1 MKSNVEDSDF
11 DIDVHKRPVKHVVGT
26 DPGRIRGQKG
36 RPGVL
41 HMSLFELCRRRWIA
55 IFCCCLIQSTVV
67 YSQQLQVPTLPSG
80 LPSGSPS
87 MSTSP
92 SVSSSSSGDDDSTD
106 RAKLSTGGNST
117 NQGTNGALTT
127 DQILKILQVRPELI
141 VDIKEVM
148 ADYLQQQGATTQ
160 ADAITDDM
168 LYKAISTDPGLRSV
182 ITVWLRARGYLSGSD
197 LDRQGS
203 DMQELDDSV
212 NPTTLLESGGLN
224 PSTGGATDA
233 NSVGLDRPDGLNS
246 DVVQKRGEPGSSER
260 RDRTSPMKPDRN
272 NGNSTEVIHQATPY
286 NLQSLRDLYSQIPE
300 QSSKLR
306 RFGSDM
312 FLERGL
318 AVKQMS
324 IDVPVGPEYI
334 LGAGDGLTI
343 SLWGGISQSFPRT
356 VDREG
361 RIVLPE
367 VGAVLVAGLPIGRAQ
382 ELIQQELG
390 KQFRDAKVAV
400 AVSRLRTIRVYVVGD
415 VQRPGA
421 YDLSSLATPLNALY
435 AAGGPTNVGS
445 LRIARQYRGKEL
457 VREIDLYDF
466 LLHGV
471 RPDTERLEAGDTI
484 LIPPVG
490 RQVAVAGMVKRPAIY
505 ELKSETELSQV
516 LDEAGGLLVAAAV
529 TRITVDRI
537 EAQGHRTTLNLDI
550 PEGSTREASQIKI
563 EQFAV
568 LDGDHINIKPIL
580 PYSEKAIYV
589 EGHVVRP
596 GKFPYHDGMKL
607 NDVLRS
613 YQDLLPEPAD
623 RGEIVRLMPPDLRAE
638 AISFSV
644 SDVLVG
650 NEEVVLRPFDTIRVA
665 GRYEAD
671 APKVQVHGE
680 VLHPGDYALSQG
692 MTAAQLVRMAGG
704 FRRSALLDAADL
716 ASYDIKDGR
725 QVISRRG
732 AIRIGEA
739 VNNPDSTSD
748 VTLKAGDVLT
758 IHQISGWNDIGS
770 SVSVSGEVAYP
781 GSYGLQEGERLSS
794 VLKRAGGFRSTAY
807 PSGAVLIRLQVKE
820 LEDKSRN
827 ELIHQI
833 ETTSAGARLA
843 PSLSAQD
850 DAATLQ
856 LLVQQQKE
864 VVSRLRN
871 QPAIGRLVIKINA
884 DISSWE
890 GTPADVE
897 LRNGDVLTIPK
908 RPGFVLVTGQ
918 VYNASAITF
927 VPGKTTGWYLQRA
940 GGSTEG
946 GNRKEI
952 LVIRANG
959 LVVGR
964 RSNNW
969 HEPGVLDTK
978 LDPGDVVVVPQKV
991 FGGSALWR
999 NLFASA
1005 QVFSSVGFAAA
1016 LALH

>member
-1 MKSNVEDSDF
+1 MKRDQ
-11 DIDVHKRPVKHVVGT
+11 KRVTVTNYKPLRSQKEFVTLPYMSCFERCKRRGLAIVV
-26 DPGRIRGQKG
+26 
-36 RPGVL
+36 
-41 HMSLFELCRRRWIA
+41 F
-55 IFCCCLIQSTVV
+55 CLISSTVV
-67 YSQQLQVPTLPSG
+67 RSQQLQVPSLPTG
-80 LPSGSPS
+80 LPSASPFP
-87 MSTSP
+87 TSP
-92 SVSSSSSGDDDSTD
+92 STSNSNSSDDDSTD
-106 RAKLSTGGNST
+106 RTKSGAGENTTS
-117 NQGTNGALTT
+117 QGTSGVLTAG
-127 DQILKILQVRPELI
+127 QILKILQSRPELI
-141 VDIKEVM
+141 VDIKQVM
-148 ADYLQQQGATTQ
+148 ADYLQQQGTTAQ
-160 ADAITDDM
+160 ADSITDDM
-168 LYKAISTDPGLRSV
+168 LYKAISADTGLRGA
-182 ITVWLRARGYLSGSD
+182 ITVWLRARGYLYDADSE
-197 LDRQGS
+197 RQNP
-203 DMQELDDSV
+203 DMQELDDAIS
-212 NPTTLLESGGLN
+212 PTTTLSSGVTN
-224 PSTGGATDA
+224 PSRVGALDT
-233 NSVGLDRPDGLNS
+233 NSSGFDRPDNSNS
-246 DVVQKRGEPGSSER
+246 DIVTKNDASGLSER
-260 RDRTSPMKPDRN
+260 RDLSSPIKSDRN
-272 NGNSTEVIHQATPY
+272 SGNSTEVIHQTTPY
-286 NLQSLRDLYSQIPE
+286 NLQSLRDLYSQVPE
-300 QSSKLR
+300 QTSKLR

-318 AVKQMS
+318 TVKQMS

-334 LGAGDGLTI
+334 LGAGDGLVI
-343 SLWGGISQSFPRT
+343 NLWGGMSQSFPRT

-361 RIVLPE
+361 KIVLPE
-367 VGAVLVAGLPIGRAQ
+367 VGAVLVAGLSIGHAQ

-390 KQFRDAKVAV
+390 KQFRDAKVAITL
-400 AVSRLRTIRVYVVGD
+400 SRLRTVRVYVVGD

-435 AAGGPTNVGS
+435 AAGGPTKLGS
-445 LRIARQYRGKEL
+445 LRIARHYRGKEL
-457 VREIDLYDF
+457 VREVDLYDF

-505 ELKSETELSQV
+505 ELNGERQLSEV
-516 LDEAGGLLVAAAV
+516 LDEAGGLLVSAAV
-529 TRITVDRI
+529 TRITIERI
-537 EAQGHRTTLNLDI
+537 DAQGHRATLNLAI

-568 LDGDHINIKPIL
+568 LDGDRVNVSPIL

-613 YQDLLPEPAD
+613 YQDLLPEPAN

-644 SDVLVG
+644 PDVLVG
-650 NEEVVLRPFDTIRVA
+650 NEEVNLRPFDTIRVT

-671 APKVQVHGE
+671 APKVQIHGE
-680 VLHPGDYALSQG
+680 VIRPGDYALSQG

-704 FRRSALLDAADL
+704 FKRSALLDAADL

-725 QVISRRG
+725 QVVSRRG
-732 AIRIGEA
+732 AIRIGAA
-739 VNNPDSTSD
+739 VNNYDSASD
-748 VTLKAGDVLT
+748 VILKAGDVLT

-871 QPAIGRLVIKINA
+871 QPAIGRLVIKINS
-884 DISSWE
+884 DIASWE
-890 GTPADVE
+890 GTPLDVE
-897 LRNGDVLTIPK
+897 LRNGDVLTVPK

-927 VPGKTTGWYLQRA
+927 VPGKTTSWYLQRA
-940 GGSTEG
+940 GGAPKVATE
-946 GNRKEI
+946 KKF
-952 LVIRANG
+952 LSFG
-959 LVVGR
+959 LM
-964 RSNNW
+964 
-969 HEPGVLDTK
+969 
-978 LDPGDVVVVPQKV
+978 
-991 FGGSALWR
+991 
-999 NLFASA
+999 AS
-1005 QVFSSVGFAAA
+1005 
-1016 LALH
+1016 